1 MRRRLSHLQ
10 PDWVARNGD
19 LASHGGSPS
28 NRRCCCHI
36 HRSASM
42 NIIPLALPLFLA
54 LLVAAAGTAQG
65 AEPPAVKRCAAQLQS
80 EQARIERDFSRERPP
95 ESDRVAF
102 ERWARNMHAAL
113 NAAGRSAESCERQ
126 SQPAMTP
133 ERRSTLETCISRV
146 SAKSDEVNRRYSGR
160 TLSREEQ
167 AQLRAAQLD
176 LHEQRIACDLASR
189 K

>member
-1 MRRRLSHLQ
+1 
-10 PDWVARNGD
+10 
-19 LASHGGSPS
+19 
-28 NRRCCCHI
+28 
-36 HRSASM
+36 M

-65 AEPPAVKRCAAQLQS
+65 AEPAVQRCAAQLQA

-102 ERWARNMHAAL
+102 ERWAKNMHAAL

-133 ERRSTLETCISRV
+133 ERRSTLETCIARV

>member
-1 MRRRLSHLQ
+1 
-10 PDWVARNGD
+10 
-19 LASHGGSPS
+19 
-28 NRRCCCHI
+28 
-36 HRSASM
+36 M
-42 NIIPLALPLFLA
+42 NIIPLALPLSLA

-65 AEPPAVKRCAAQLQS
+65 AEPLAVQRCAAQLQS
-80 EQARIERDFSRERPP
+80 EQARIERDFARERPP

-102 ERWARNMHAAL
+102 ERWSKNMHAAL
-113 NAAGRSAESCERQ
+113 NAAGRSAEACERQ

-146 SAKSDEVNRRYSGR
+146 TTKSDEVNRRYSGR